1 MAAVPKTPSAPPAL
15 STQAEA
21 LVTAF
26 GARPDVNADQLT
38 NFRAAVN
45 ASPSIIQQL
54 NSAVA
59 SGQLTE
65 IRPLPLGTNVGGQF
79 VPGASAMEVPLQ
91 IMTTP
96 SGGRFNPAELT
107 YVLGH
112 EVQHAINQPG
122 LVASRTAFVDEMKRI
137 SAAGNAVNDY
147 TAPTAA
153 VLAANRR
160 DEATAQVGGWNATVD
175 MVRATNPTPST
186 EDIYRANPGRMQRYI
201 DITPGTPDTYATKPG
216 VTLNADMSM
225 SPSAPNVEAM
235 GRAFFDNPASVSRLG
250 HHGNS
255 DYTNVYALD
264 AINYIAWHE
273 QNFARPLSNGSM
285 PQVQLNMTQL
295 GLSES
300 IIEQN
305 GLTLGGPGHRLP
317 YLDSSTQPPTA
328 SAFDHTLNTHQHVP
342 TPPTPVVPGPTTPT
356 SDTSTL
362 PSSTSLPT
370 PDNLHPSIQ
379 RAMDVLDRS
388 PNISA
393 DDFGQKRTEVA
404 AGIALHAAD
413 QKLTLDHIV
422 FNDTRTG
429 LVAVQGPL
437 GDPAGRLSTP
447 LPVTDALMT
456 NVNATQRTLDTLQ
469 PVVAQSE
476 ALTRNLSAQQESPV
490 KEAVTPSR

>member
-1 MAAVPKTPSAPPAL
+1 MAAVPTTPSTPPVL

-21 LVTAF
+21 LVTTF
-26 GARPDVNADQLT
+26 GARTDVNADQLT

-45 ASPSIIQQL
+45 ASPSIVNQI

-65 IRPLPLGTNVGGQF
+65 IRPLPLGTNVGGQY
-79 VPGASAMEVPLQ
+79 VPGARAMEIPLQ

-96 SGGRFNPAELT
+96 TGGPFNPAELT

-112 EVQHAINQPG
+112 EVQHAINQPT
-122 LVASRTAFVDEMKRI
+122 LVASRSDFVDEMKRI
-137 SAAGNAVNDY
+137 SAAGNPVNDY
-147 TAPTAA
+147 TEATAA

-175 MVRATNPTPST
+175 MVRATNPTPSV
-186 EDIYRANPGRMQRYI
+186 EDIYRANPGRMQRYV

-225 SPSAPNVEAM
+225 TASGPNVEAM

-264 AINYIAWHE
+264 AVNYIAWHE
-273 QNFARPLSNGSM
+273 QNFARPLPDGSM

-295 GLSES
+295 GFSES

-317 YLDSSTQPPTA
+317 YLDSSTQPPTPA
-328 SAFDHTLNTHQHVP
+328 AFDYTLDTHQHVP
-342 TPPTPVVPGPTTPT
+342 TPTVPPVTAPTGPGTSGQPSSLSLPTTPE
-356 SDTSTL
+356 
-362 PSSTSLPT
+362 PV
-370 PDNLHPSIQ
+370 HAAVQ
-379 RAMDVLDRS
+379 QAMDALDRS
-388 PNISA
+388 PNIPA
-393 DDFGQKRTEVA
+393 DAFGADRQRVA
-404 AGIALHAAD
+404 AGIAMHAAG
-413 QKLTLDHIV
+413 QGLVVDHVV
-422 FNDTRTG
+422 FNDQRTG
-429 LVAVQGPL
+429 LLAVQGNL
-437 GDPAGRLSTP
+437 TDASARVSTP
-447 LPVTDALMT
+447 LPLA
-456 NVNATQRTLDTLQ
+456 
-469 PVVAQSE
+469 E
-476 ALTRNLSAQQESPV
+476 ALKTDPGAVQQSFDARSPV
-490 KEAVTPSR
+490 PTQPGLSDPSPTQDAARPSR

>member
-1 MAAVPKTPSAPPAL
+1 MAAVPKTPSAPPVL

-21 LVTAF
+21 LVTTF
-26 GARPDVNADQLT
+26 GARTDVNADQLT
-38 NFRAAVN
+38 NFRAAIN
-45 ASPSIIQQL
+45 ASPSIINQL

-79 VPGASAMEVPLQ
+79 VPASKAMEVPLQ

-112 EVQHAINQPG
+112 EVQHSINQPG
-122 LVASRTAFVDEMKRI
+122 LAASRTDFVDEMKRI
-137 SAAGNAVNDY
+137 SAAGNAINDY
-147 TAPTAA
+147 TAPTAV

-160 DEATAQVGGWNATVD
+160 DESSAQVGGWNATVD

-225 SPSAPNVEAM
+225 SPTAQNVEAM
-235 GRAFFDNPASVSRLG
+235 GRAFFDNPASVSALG

-255 DYTNVYALD
+255 NYTNVYALD
-264 AINYIAWHE
+264 AINFIAWHE
-273 QNFARPLSNGSM
+273 QNFARPLANGSM
-285 PQVQLNMTQL
+285 PQVQLNMAQL
-295 GLSES
+295 GFSES

-328 SAFDHTLNTHQHVP
+328 AAFDHTLTTHQHVP
-342 TPPTPVVPGPTTPT
+342 MPPAPVLPGPTP
-356 SDTSTL
+356 SASGAPTL

-370 PDNLHPSIQ
+370 PDNLHPAIH
-379 RAMDVLDRS
+379 RAMDALDRS
-388 PNISA
+388 LNISA
-393 DDFGQKRTEVA
+393 EDFGQKRTEVA

-413 QKLTLDHIV
+413 QKLTLNHVV
-422 FNDTRTG
+422 FNDARTG
-429 LVAVQGPL
+429 LLAVQGPL
-437 GDPAGRLSTP
+437 RDPGGRLSTP
-447 LPVTDALMT
+447 LLVADALGT
-456 NVNATQRTLDTLQ
+456 NVGAAQRALDTLQ
-469 PVVAQSE
+469 PVTTQSE
-476 ALTRNLSAQQESPV
+476 VMSRNLSAQQDTPV
-490 KEAVTPSR
+490 KEAVAQSR